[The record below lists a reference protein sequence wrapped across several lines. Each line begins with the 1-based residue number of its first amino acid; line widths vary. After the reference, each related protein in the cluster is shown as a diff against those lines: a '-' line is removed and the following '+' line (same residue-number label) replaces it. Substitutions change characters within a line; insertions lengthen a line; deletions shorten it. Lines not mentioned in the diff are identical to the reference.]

1 MEPKQVTGTINYLIK
16 EGKMGNNN
24 NNNNNS
30 YNNNKNNNNNN
41 NNGNLQWHLHRV
53 AIRPLGM
60 ENFTLFVK

>member
-24 NNNNNS
+24 NNNS
-30 YNNNKNNNNNN
+30 YNNNE
-41 NNGNLQWHLHRV
+41 NLHLHRV

-60 ENFTLFVK
+60 ENFTLFE